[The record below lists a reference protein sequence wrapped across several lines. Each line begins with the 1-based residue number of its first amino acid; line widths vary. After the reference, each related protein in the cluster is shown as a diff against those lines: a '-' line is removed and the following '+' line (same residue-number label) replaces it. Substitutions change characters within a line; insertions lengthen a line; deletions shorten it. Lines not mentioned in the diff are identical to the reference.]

1 MSNGIDSLGNG
12 YSQDIS
18 NILRATADS
27 MYEGTNFTGQV
38 MPNQNVYDVGVGQL
52 NGLPMF
58 GTDSMNPLGAE
69 VEEGAAHEA
78 AEPKGPM
85 GEDID

>member
-1 MSNGIDSLGNG
+1 MLSSTPE
-12 YSQDIS
+12 
-18 NILRATADS
+18 AT
-27 MYEGTNFTGQV
+27 YTGENFTGQV
-38 MPNQNVYDVGVGQL
+38 MSNQNVFDVGPGAL
-52 NGLPMF
+52 NSYPMF